1 MTTARASA
9 SVRFPLLLCFVVLPV
24 VSLAQKPSA
33 SKSPKRNDHRPA
45 LDAREQAFI
54 ARATADDDMQITLAK
69 LAMGRS
75 DNPRMRAL
83 ASRIV
88 SDHTALNL
96 QFAQFA
102 ATKGSKG
109 HAHGVPVQSIR
120 AMQAHLQSLHG
131 EAFDHAF
138 AGMMVK
144 EHRSIIAAYEVAA
157 KTVADDRLKT
167 IAARGLPVLQE
178 HLEAARALMKE
189 GSPAQQRR
197 ESP

>member
-1 MTTARASA
+1 MIRARAFA
-9 SVRFPLLLCFVVLPV
+9 SSRFPLLLCFVVLPAV
-24 VSLAQKPSA
+24 GLAQKPAA
-33 SKSPKRNDHRPA
+33 SKSPKRNPHPHT

-54 ARATADDDMQITLAK
+54 AQATADDDMQITLAK

-109 HAHGVPVQSIR
+109 HAHGVPVQNIR

-131 EAFDHAF
+131 EAFDQAF

-144 EHRSIIAAYEVAA
+144 EHHSIIAAYETAA
-157 KTVADDRLKT
+157 KTAADDRLKT
-167 IAARGLPVLQE
+167 IAARGMPVLQE
-178 HLEAARALMKE
+178 HLAAARALMTE

-197 ESP
+197 ENQ

>member
-1 MTTARASA
+1 
-9 SVRFPLLLCFVVLPV
+9 LLCFVVLPAV
-24 VSLAQKPSA
+24 GLAQKPA
-33 SKSPKRNDHRPA
+33 VSKSPKRNEHQHT
-45 LDAREQAFI
+45 LNAREQAFI
-54 ARATADDDMQITLAK
+54 AQATADDDMQITLAK

-102 ATKGSKG
+102 AAKGSKGSKG
-109 HAHGVPVQSIR
+109 HAHGAPVQNIR

-131 EAFDHAF
+131 DAFDQAF

-144 EHRSIIAAYEVAA
+144 EHRSIIAAYETAA
-157 KTVADDRLKT
+157 KTAADDRLKT
-167 IAARGLPVLQE
+167 IAARGLPVLQQ
-178 HLEAARALMKE
+178 HLTEARALMKE

-197 ESP
+197 ENQ